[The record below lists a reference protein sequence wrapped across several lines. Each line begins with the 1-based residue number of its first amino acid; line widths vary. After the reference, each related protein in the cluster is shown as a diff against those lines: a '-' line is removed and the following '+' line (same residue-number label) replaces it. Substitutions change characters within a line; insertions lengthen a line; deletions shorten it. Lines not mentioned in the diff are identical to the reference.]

1 MSERPTAPLIAAKQ
15 TVPPIRPG
23 TVVRTR
29 LRAGLH
35 RDDGTR
41 LTVVV
46 APAGWGKTTL
56 LSQWAHDA
64 AETRGVVW
72 VSLDEADDDPIRF
85 WTYVLTALHRAAPE
99 LADGALGALSTPGL
113 DPVDLALPLLLN
125 ALVELDRRYVLVLD
139 DYHVL
144 SDPRVH
150 EGVEFLLAYLPP
162 TLHLVLAGRSDPPLP
177 LARLRARRELTEI
190 RAADLGFRPDE
201 AAALLCAVGD
211 AAFDAEAVTALC
223 ARTEGWAA
231 GLQLAALTVRGAA
244 DPATA
249 ATTIRGDDRH
259 VLDYLSTEV
268 LDRLET
274 DHRDLLVRTS
284 VLERLTGPL
293 CDHVLGR
300 DGSAEVLRA
309 LERADLFV
317 VPLDARGDWY
327 RCHGLFRDVLRRE
340 LTRMDPAEPARVL
353 ARAADWFL
361 AREHLVDAV
370 DHRLRAGD
378 EPAAADL
385 LRSSVPWFLER
396 GALSTHLE
404 LGQRLSPGTVLA
416 DPRLC
421 VALAW
426 AAALDGRHDRMGPW
440 LDAAEDLI
448 DEDTP
453 ALEGWRTV
461 RGAAAT
467 MRAVELVIWRA
478 EAEPALTA
486 SAHAIAQE
494 TDPMVAGYVMARTVR
509 GAVLAFSGRH
519 EEAVPFLDEAWE
531 RARALGLSPL
541 LALQPASILGV
552 ALTETGRVERLR
564 RLLADVAPAVRTAEQ
579 QWGTATTP
587 GVATLRTAE
596 ARLAG
601 VDGDPGTARTLL
613 LRAVELARTSG
624 EAPALLTALTDLAE
638 AELDR
643 GDPAAARAALA
654 QAREVGE
661 HEPVLTLFVDR
672 LARLERRA
680 GRSAAPPRRHDEVV
694 EDLTDRESAILRALT
709 GDATQREIGASLY
722 LSINTVKG
730 YTKILY
736 RKLGVSTRAEAVER
750 ARALGLV
757 GSAGHAG
764 RAAGAARRGPAAGR

>member
-15 TVPPIRPG
+15 TVPPVRAG

-29 LRAGLH
+29 LQTRLG
-35 RDDGTR
+35 RDEGAR

-56 LSQWAHDA
+56 LSQWAHDP
-64 AETRGVVW
+64 AESRGVVW

-85 WTYVLTALHRAAPE
+85 WTYVLAALHRAVPE
-99 LADGALGALSTPGL
+99 LAEGALGALSTPGL

-201 AAALLCAVGD
+201 AAALLRAVGETP
-211 AAFDAEAVTALC
+211 FDAEAVTALC

-244 DPATA
+244 DPVTA

-259 VLDYLSTEV
+259 VLDYLSEEV
-268 LDRLET
+268 LDRLQT
-274 DHRDLLVRTS
+274 DHRELLVRTS

-293 CDHVLGR
+293 CDSVLDR
-300 DGSAEVLRA
+300 DDSAAVLRA
-309 LERADLFV
+309 LDRADLFV
-317 VPLDARGDWY
+317 VPLDARRDWY

-361 AREHLVDAV
+361 ARDHLVDAV

-396 GALSTHLE
+396 GALTTYLE
-404 LGQRLSPGTVLA
+404 LGRRLSPGTVLA

-426 AAALDGRHDRMGPW
+426 AAAMNGRHDRMGPW
-440 LDAAEDLI
+440 LDAAEDLV
-448 DEDTP
+448 DDDTP
-453 ALEGWRTV
+453 ALEGWRTA

-467 MRAVELVIWRA
+467 MRAVELVIARA
-478 EAEPALTA
+478 EAEPALA
-486 SAHAIAQE
+486 FSAQAVAQE
-494 TDPMVAGYVMARTVR
+494 TDPTVEGYVMARTVR

-519 EEAVPFLDEAWE
+519 EEAVACLDEAWE
-531 RARALGLSPL
+531 RARALGLPPL

-552 ALTETGRVERLR
+552 ALTETGRVDRLR
-564 RLLADVAPAVRTAEQ
+564 RLLADVAPALRTAEA

-596 ARLAG
+596 ARLARA
-601 VDGDPGTARTLL
+601 DGDRETARTLL

-624 EAPALLTALTDLAE
+624 EAPGLLSALTDLAE
-638 AELDR
+638 VELDR
-643 GDPAAARAALA
+643 GDRPAARAALA

-672 LARLERRA
+672 LADLERHA
-680 GRSAAPPRRHDEVV
+680 GRAAAPPARRADEIV

-736 RKLGVSTRAEAVER
+736 RKLGVSTRAEAVQR

-764 RAAGAARRGPAAGR
+764 PARRGPAAAR